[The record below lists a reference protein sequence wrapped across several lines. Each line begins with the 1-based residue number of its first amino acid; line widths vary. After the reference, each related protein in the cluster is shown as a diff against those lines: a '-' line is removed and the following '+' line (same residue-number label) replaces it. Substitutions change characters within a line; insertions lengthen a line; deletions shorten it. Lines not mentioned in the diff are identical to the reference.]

1 MKGVDIM
8 FDLQE
13 RASGELV
20 LELVTI
26 DELRAFLSELM
37 PFDDF
42 GRLTVEDVRSLLE
55 GQGYN
60 VYQID

>member
-1 MKGVDIM
+1 M